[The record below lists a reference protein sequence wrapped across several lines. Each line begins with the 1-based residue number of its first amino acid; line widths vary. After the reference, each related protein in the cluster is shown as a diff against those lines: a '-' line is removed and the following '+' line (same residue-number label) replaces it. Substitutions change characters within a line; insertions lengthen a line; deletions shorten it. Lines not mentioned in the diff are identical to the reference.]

1 MNKRKKSF
9 SSLTTRLKKLVTALE
24 QLSPSKKIALLL
36 IFAILSLLM
45 GISIGG
51 AAVSIPDIF
60 HVFAYHLFGR
70 ALPET
75 MAPVTSGIIWNIRL
89 PRVLLS
95 FIVGASLAVSGSVMQ
110 SVLKNPLASSYT
122 IGVSAGAG
130 LGAVIVIVF
139 GLSSAFLGMF
149 LMPVMAISFG
159 MATIFLAVWFAS
171 RVDSHLDNHSIVLIG
186 MIMSV
191 FMNAIM
197 MTLASRNARHAQQI
211 STWQLG
217 SFSLKGWTVVG
228 IVFVVALIIIL
239 ILLRYVKEMDVLTF
253 GDEQAGALG
262 IEVQKTKWI
271 LIVLSAMLT
280 GVSVAFVGIVGFVDL
295 IAPHVIRRFFGSSHK
310 YVIPLSAIF
319 GGIFMLLADL
329 IARTV
334 IAPSEIP
341 VGSVSALI
349 GAPFF
354 AYIFLK
360 NTNRKRRGRL

>member
-1 MNKRKKSF
+1 MNKMMSTTKKIILLIIF
-9 SSLTTRLKKLVTALE
+9 AFTAL
-24 QLSPSKKIALLL
+24 L
-36 IFAILSLLM
+36 I
-45 GISIGG
+45 GISMGG
-51 AAVSIPDIF
+51 AAVSITDIF
-60 HVFAYHLFGR
+60 HVFANRLFGIS
-70 ALPET
+70 LPESIDNVV
-75 MAPVTSGIIWNIRL
+75 PGLIWNIRL

-95 FIVGASLAVSGSVMQ
+95 FIVGAALAVSGSVMQ

-130 LGAVIVIVF
+130 LGAIIVIVF

-149 LMPVMAISFG
+149 LMPVIAIIFG
-159 MATIFLAVWFAS
+159 MTTIFLSIWFAS
-171 RVDSHLDNHSIVLIG
+171 RIDSSLDNHSIVLIG

-191 FMNAIM
+191 FTNAIM
-197 MTLASRNARHAQQI
+197 MTLASRNSRYAQQI

-217 SFSLKGWTVVG
+217 SFSLKGWPVVG
-228 IVFVVALIIIL
+228 IVFVASILIIF

-262 IEVQKTKWI
+262 IEVNKTKWT
-271 LIVLSAMLT
+271 LISLSAVLT
-280 GVSVAFVGIVGFVDL
+280 GVAVAFVGVVGFVDL

-310 YVIPLSAIF
+310 YVIPLSALF

-329 IARTV
+329 IARTA

-341 VGSVSALI
+341 VGSVTALI

-360 NTNRKRRGRL
+360 NANRNGRGSSC